1 MTAPT
6 ATPPASPIASPIDI
20 WSANS
25 RTTSQNVACA
35 CVASSII
42 PSIRAIPTGSLA
54 PDSPS
59 RIVPVLPATS
69 RSPSTENI
77 TAGSVGATAA
87 PTRPLAIQPRP
98 SAQWATSVAP
108 PAVANVPTTPSATI
122 EPPALRKRRQPI
134 ESPPSKRITI
144 SATDA
149 TRSTVRIEIASD
161 GKRSEATAAAT
172 RNGAAAGTRR
182 RSLSFVVRSA
192 AASAPETT
200 RIARPNA
207 VSSCKATCERR
218 AGRRRRRRRAR
229 SATPAPPSRGRGTWR
244 ARKAW
249 AGPRRPAF
257 PAHLPGRLA
266 ARSKTPYF
274 SVTAVIPGPGIVS
287 LPMWRL
293 IPILLASLLCVPA
306 ALADRRAAGD
316 GSLVVSGAS
325 ARAITVRGSGL
336 VFGHIQQGTL
346 AVQSYDAADTYAPQ
360 ISGAS
365 GRVVGNAV
373 VYSGSDIRFLLPNG
387 RFSIRIDGTGIDIS
401 AVGKGTVVAIGL
413 GTADDGTLS
422 VNSGAAQELGVLPT
436 TARFSGSNVPAAG
449 VASGGLAKQ
458 GTGTAPG
465 LAKDKGR

>member
-1 MTAPT
+1 
-6 ATPPASPIASPIDI
+6 
-20 WSANS
+20 
-25 RTTSQNVACA
+25 
-35 CVASSII
+35 
-42 PSIRAIPTGSLA
+42 
-54 PDSPS
+54 
-59 RIVPVLPATS
+59 
-69 RSPSTENI
+69 
-77 TAGSVGATAA
+77 
-87 PTRPLAIQPRP
+87 
-98 SAQWATSVAP
+98 
-108 PAVANVPTTPSATI
+108 
-122 EPPALRKRRQPI
+122 
-134 ESPPSKRITI
+134 
-144 SATDA
+144 
-149 TRSTVRIEIASD
+149 
-161 GKRSEATAAAT
+161 
-172 RNGAAAGTRR
+172 
-182 RSLSFVVRSA
+182 
-192 AASAPETT
+192 
-200 RIARPNA
+200 
-207 VSSCKATCERR
+207 
-218 AGRRRRRRRAR
+218 
-229 SATPAPPSRGRGTWR
+229 
-244 ARKAW
+244 
-249 AGPRRPAF
+249 
-257 PAHLPGRLA
+257 
-266 ARSKTPYF
+266 
-274 SVTAVIPGPGIVS
+274 
-287 LPMWRL
+287 MWRL

-458 GTGTAPG
+458 GPGTAPG